1 MSGDLRE
8 GRIVIVGASVAGLRA
23 AETLREE
30 GFTGSLTVVG
40 EEPYPPYDRPPLSK
54 QVLLGRVAADATG
67 LPMRRDPHAQWRLGV
82 RATGLVLG
90 IDPSRTPERRNAALS
105 WRQPSTGSEI
115 QRSRPTRSQTTWMFR
130 PVVWC
135 LPEWSSGWLSQ
146 LQQLTKVP
154 STISCSSLGNSSAVG
169 VNGRIIRA
177 SAGVIAVIARE
188 IVDWDTP

>member
-1 MSGDLRE
+1 MAVLSSFSQSRSSRCGGFFDGSDHAE
-8 GRIVIVGASVAGLRA
+8 ADVA
-23 AETLREE
+23 
-30 GFTGSLTVVG
+30 F
-40 EEPYPPYDRPPLSK
+40 
-54 QVLLGRVAADATG
+54 VA
-67 LPMRRDPHAQWRLGV
+67 DP
-82 RATGLVLG
+82 VLG

-188 IVDWDTP
+188 IVDWDTS